1 MTSRPAAR
9 CLSLPLRAALL
20 ASSTLAAAP
29 LAAQTAEAPA
39 QQEEAP
45 IALEGIVVN
54 SPSYETEGTGSY
66 ASGLISVG
74 EKEALEPREIPQSTT
89 VVTRQRIED
98 GQYTSLDTA
107 LRDTPGI
114 LVLDNDNGRSSIFS
128 RGFEFDYLYLNGLPA
143 PLSSI
148 YGTQPDLSIVD
159 HIEILKG
166 PSGLFAGRGEPAGSV
181 NMRLKQASA
190 DFGGYVSATG
200 NTFGRGRGEA
210 DITGALNDSGTLRA
224 RGVFAYENGDG
235 FVDKEENGVTQGY
248 GTVAYDFT
256 PATTLTLSLS
266 HMERDISPFN
276 GLPTDADGNLLDL
289 DTDTTTAADWN
300 DFDNSVTDYLAEF
313 EHRFDGGG
321 FVKASGR
328 FSDRDVDFLYAYA
341 GSAADADGNV
351 NGLSWLARDYREQ
364 SLALDV
370 YTSLPYSVA
379 GMRGNFI
386 IGADYQNVDSTTKQ
400 ARGTIAGT
408 YNLYD
413 WDVSGVSAPDV
424 SWSSDDDST
433 SSQYGIYSQLRLSPF
448 TDFTLIGGGRLTW
461 YDSHVTDNLTG
472 TRSDDEDING
482 HFTPYLGATYDITEW
497 ATLYTSYTEIFQPQ
511 TELDAS
517 GALLDPREGWQAEVG
532 AKFAFSNGLN
542 ASIAF
547 FNLEDTNR
555 AIADPVTGDYVAQG
569 KVRARG
575 IELEASGEILPGWQV
590 FGGYTWTDTE
600 YLNGESEGQDFST
613 YTPENMLRVWTK
625 YSFSEGTFKDLSL
638 GAGVTAMSSFSSRGI
653 EAPGYGVVDLMASY
667 ELTENVALQLNVNNV
682 FDKKYYSRVGSTSVF
697 NFYGAP
703 RNASL
708 TLTTRF

>member
-1 MTSRPAAR
+1 MTRSVAR
-9 CLSLPLRAALL
+9 RLRLPLRAALL
-20 ASSTLAAAP
+20 ASSALAAAP
-29 LAAQTAEAPA
+29 LCAQTADAP
-39 QQEEAP
+39 EEQDVIP
-45 IALEGIVVN
+45 LEGIVVT
-54 SPSYETEGTGSY
+54 SPSYETEDTGSY
-66 ASGLISVG
+66 ATGLISVG
-74 EKEALEPREIPQSTT
+74 EKEALAPREIPQSTT

-98 GQYTSLDTA
+98 GDYTSLDTA
-107 LRDTPGI
+107 LRQTPGI

-128 RGFEFDYLYLNGLPA
+128 RGFEFDYLYFNGLPA

-210 DITGALNDSGTLRA
+210 DITGALNDSGSLRA

-235 FVDKEENGVTQGY
+235 FVDKQENGVLQGY
-248 GTVAYDFT
+248 GTVAYDFS

-266 HMERDISPFN
+266 HMERDIAPFN

-289 DTDTTTAADWN
+289 DPDTTTAADWN
-300 DFDNSVTDYLAEF
+300 DFDNTVTDYMAEF

-351 NGLSWLARDYREQ
+351 NGLSWLARDYQEQ

-370 YTSLPYSVA
+370 YTSLPYTLA
-379 GMRGNFI
+379 GLRGNVI
-386 IGADYQNVDSTTKQ
+386 VGADYQNVDSTLKQ
-400 ARGTIAGT
+400 ARGSIAGT
-408 YNLYD
+408 YTLTD
-413 WDVSGVSAPDV
+413 WDVSGVPAPDV
-424 SWSSDDDST
+424 TWSSDDDS
-433 SSQYGIYSQLRLSPF
+433 SSNQYGLYTQLRLSPF
-448 TDFTLIGGGRLTW
+448 RDVTLIGGGRLTW
-461 YDSHVTDNLTG
+461 YDAHVTDNATG
-472 TRSDDEDING
+472 TRSDEQDING
-482 HFTPYLGATYDITEW
+482 HFTPYLGATYDVNDW

-511 TELDAS
+511 TERDRN
-517 GALLDPREGWQAEVG
+517 GAMLDPREGWQVEVG
-532 AKFAFSNGLN
+532 AKFEFSNGLN
-542 ASIAF
+542 ASLAF

-555 AIADPVTGDYVAQG
+555 AVADPVTGDYVAQE
-569 KVRARG
+569 KVRSRG
-575 IELEASGEILPGWQV
+575 IELEASGEILPGWQLA
-590 FGGYTWTDTE
+590 GGYTYTDTE
-600 YLNGESEGQDFST
+600 YLNGASDGEDFST
-613 YTPENMLRVWTK
+613 YTPEHMLRVWTK
-625 YSFSEGTFKDLSL
+625 YSFDTGVLKDVSV
-638 GAGVTAMSSFSSRGI
+638 GGGFTAMSSFSSRGI

-667 ELTENVALQLNVNNV
+667 DITETVALQLNVNNV
-682 FDKKYYSRVGSTSVF
+682 FDKQYYSRVGSTSVF